1 LSFGLALFLAAAAM
15 LGLSL
20 VIGTMRRAGD

>member
-1 LSFGLALFLAAAAM
+1 MFLVAAM

-20 VIGTMRRAGD
+20 VLGHSLGLYLDRRRGQS